1 MNLYVGEYWCP
12 FPRSEYGGLWVVTAE
27 NEEQVCEMLLKQHG
41 GYDGDE
47 EQYDNLIPDAVAKSK
62 VFALDTSKLFPSDV
76 PKIVDVFF
84 T

>member
-47 EQYDNLIPDAVAKSK
+47 EQ
-62 VFALDTSKLFPSDV
+62 
-76 PKIVDVFF
+76 
-84 T
+84 

>member
-41 GYDGDE
+41 CYEKEYDH
-47 EQYDNLIPDAVAKSK
+47 LIPEAVAKSK